1 MGQSCLQR
9 SIMWII
15 CPWGSFYIT
24 VHAYVYSRFIGLVEA
39 NFEIKKLKKYRKVD
53 EYSQRGLIQY
63 TKLLYC
69 KAETHSCAKCQMH
82 HHIINAVNKFFTS
95 KNRRNAKYKKIR
107 LAFGIWHDCAV
118 QPNYVL
124 LVGSFKARQ
133 VLYFKNN
140 PSYFLFV
147 IYKLSGEYFTL

>member
-1 MGQSCLQR
+1 
-9 SIMWII
+9 
-15 CPWGSFYIT
+15 
-24 VHAYVYSRFIGLVEA
+24 
-39 NFEIKKLKKYRKVD
+39 
-53 EYSQRGLIQY
+53 
-63 TKLLYC
+63 
-69 KAETHSCAKCQMH
+69 MH
-82 HHIINAVNKFFTS
+82 HHIINAVNKLFTS